1 MKIDRSWP
9 YVWHNG
15 AIHLEANLES
25 KINPQESSRQEI
37 IKNFMPTIRYWAKHY
52 HYQYHQ
58 VLEFEDLVMVGIIG
72 LIDAMNK
79 YKRDKKNQFKTYAE
93 FRIRGEIIDELR
105 KQDWMT
111 RSERNKQKK
120 YKRAKSHLTEE
131 LGRAPTSLEIS
142 NILPFKSKDMIRM
155 EQYEGGDT
163 IKQYI
168 EGETQINGQLENSEF
183 ELYSLKKTLAVVL
196 DELPRTM
203 RLIVMLKYFEDLN
216 FFDIGKVVNLSEG
229 RICQLHSEAL
239 ELLKNYLE
247 EKKIDI
253 LAA

>member
-1 MKIDRSWP
+1 M
-9 YVWHNG
+9 
-15 AIHLEANLES
+15 ES
-25 KINPQESSRQEI
+25 SSKNNPQDTSRQEI

-58 VLEFEDLVMVGIIG
+58 VLEFEDLVMVGVIG

-79 YKRDKKNQFKTYAE
+79 YKKDKKNQFKTYAE

-120 YKRAKSHLTEE
+120 YKKAKNGLTEE
-131 LGRAPTSLEIS
+131 LGRAPTSNEVS
-142 NILPFKSKDMIRM
+142 NVLAFKPKDMIRM
-155 EQYEGGDT
+155 EQYESGDT
-163 IKQYI
+163 IKQYV
-168 EGETQINGQLENSEF
+168 EGETVSSNLQNSEF
-183 ELYSLKKTLAVVL
+183 ENYSLKKTLGVVM

-203 RLIVMLKYFEDLN
+203 RLIVTLKYFEDLN
-216 FFDIGKVVNLSEG
+216 FFEISKVVNLSEG
-229 RICQLHSEAL
+229 RICQLHAEAL
-239 ELLKNYLE
+239 EMLKGFIE
-247 EKKIDI
+247 AEKIDI

>member
-1 MKIDRSWP
+1 MNAK
-9 YVWHNG
+9 N
-15 AIHLEANLES
+15 
-25 KINPQESSRQEI
+25 NPHETSRQEI

-58 VLEFEDLVMVGIIG
+58 VLDFEDLVMVGVIG

-79 YKRDKKNQFKTYAE
+79 YKKDKKNQFKTYAE

-120 YKRAKSHLTEE
+120 YKKAKNNLTEE
-131 LGRAPTSLEIS
+131 LGRVPTTSEIS
-142 NILPFKSKDMIRM
+142 NVLPFKGRDMIRM
-155 EQYEGGDT
+155 EQYESGDT
-163 IKQYI
+163 IKQYV
-168 EGETQINGQLENSEF
+168 EGETIGQGTLQNTEF
-183 ELYSLKKTLAVVL
+183 ENYTLKKTLSVVM

-203 RLIVMLKYFEDLN
+203 RLIVTLKYFEDLN
-216 FFDIGKVVNLSEG
+216 FFEISKIVNLSEG
-229 RICQLHSEAL
+229 RICQLHAEAL
-239 ELLKNYLE
+239 DLLKNHLE
-247 EKKIDI
+247 VEKIDI

>member
-1 MKIDRSWP
+1 MS
-9 YVWHNG
+9 
-15 AIHLEANLES
+15 
-25 KINPQESSRQEI
+25 INPQETSRQEI

-79 YKRDKKNQFKTYAE
+79 YKKDKKNQFKTYAE

-120 YKRAKSHLTEE
+120 YKRAKNHLTEE
-131 LGRAPTSLEIS
+131 LGRVPTSIEMS
-142 NILPFKSKDMIRM
+142 NVLPFKSKDMIRM
-155 EQYEGGDT
+155 EQYETGDT
-163 IKQYI
+163 IKSYE
-168 EGETQINGQLENSEF
+168 EGVTQGEETFRNSEF
-183 ELYSLKKTLAVVL
+183 ENYSLRKTLLVIL
-196 DELPRTM
+196 DDLPRTM
-203 RLIVMLKYFEDLN
+203 RLIVTLKYFEDLN
-216 FFDIGKVVNLSEG
+216 FQEISKVVNLSEG
-229 RICQLHSEAL
+229 RICQLHAEAI
-239 ELLKNYLE
+239 ELLKEHLE
-247 EKKIDI
+247 TENIDI

>member
-1 MKIDRSWP
+1 MDAK
-9 YVWHNG
+9 N
-15 AIHLEANLES
+15 
-25 KINPQESSRQEI
+25 NPQDSSRQDV

-58 VLEFEDLVMVGIIG
+58 VLDFEDLIMVGVIG

-79 YKRDKKNQFKTYAE
+79 YKKDKQNQFKTYAE

-120 YKRAKSHLTEE
+120 YKKVKNNLTEE
-131 LGRAPTSLEIS
+131 LGRMPTSTEMS

-155 EQYEGGDT
+155 EQYESGET
-163 IKQYI
+163 IKQYV
-168 EGETQINGQLENSEF
+168 EGETCSTNNLENSEF
-183 ELYSLKKTLAVVL
+183 ENYSLKKTLSVVM

-203 RLIVMLKYFEDLN
+203 RLILTLKYFEDLN
-216 FFDIGKVVNLSEG
+216 FFEISKVVNLSEG
-229 RICQLHSEAL
+229 RICQLHAESL
-239 ELLKNYLE
+239 ELLKGYLE
-247 EKKIDI
+247 EQKVDI
-253 LAA
+253 LAV

>member
-1 MKIDRSWP
+1 
-9 YVWHNG
+9 V
-15 AIHLEANLES
+15 ES
-25 KINPQESSRQEI
+25 SKNNPQDTSRQEI

-58 VLEFEDLVMVGIIG
+58 VLEFEDLVMVGVIG

-79 YKRDKKNQFKTYAE
+79 YKKDKKNQFKTYAE

-111 RSERNKQKK
+111 RSERSKQKK
-120 YKRAKSHLTEE
+120 YKKAKSNLIEE
-131 LGRAPTSLEIS
+131 LGRNPTATEIS

-155 EQYEGGDT
+155 EQYENGET
-163 IKQYI
+163 IKQYV
-168 EGETQINGQLENSEF
+168 EGETFAQSNLQNLEF
-183 ELYSLKKTLAVVL
+183 ENYSLKKTLSVVM

-203 RLIVMLKYFEDLN
+203 RLIVSLKYFEDLN
-216 FFDIGKVVNLSEG
+216 FFEISKIVNLSEG
-229 RICQLHSEAL
+229 RICQLHAEAL
-239 ELLKNYLE
+239 EMLKGFIE
-247 EKKIDI
+247 EEKIDI

>member
-1 MKIDRSWP
+1 MQTK
-9 YVWHNG
+9 N
-15 AIHLEANLES
+15 
-25 KINPQESSRQEI
+25 NPQDSSRQEI

-58 VLEFEDLVMVGIIG
+58 VLEFEDLVMVGVIG

-79 YKRDKKNQFKTYAE
+79 YKKDKKNQFKTYAE

-111 RSERNKQKK
+111 RSERNKQKE
-120 YKRAKSHLTEE
+120 YKKAKNNLTEE
-131 LGRAPTSLEIS
+131 LGRAPTSVEMS
-142 NILPFKSKDMIRM
+142 NVLPFKSRDMIRL
-155 EQYEGGDT
+155 EQYESGDT
-163 IKQYI
+163 IKQYV
-168 EGETQINGQLENSEF
+168 EGETIQQANLTNTEF
-183 ELYSLKKTLAVVL
+183 ENYALKKTLSVVM

-216 FFDIGKVVNLSEG
+216 FFEISKVVNLSEG
-229 RICQLHSEAL
+229 RICQLHAEAL
-239 ELLKNYLE
+239 NLLKNHLE
-247 EKKIDI
+247 NEKIDI

>member
-1 MKIDRSWP
+1 M
-9 YVWHNG
+9 
-15 AIHLEANLES
+15 ES
-25 KINPQESSRQEI
+25 KNNPHDTSRQEI

-58 VLEFEDLVMVGIIG
+58 VLDFEDLVMVGVIG

-79 YKRDKKNQFKTYAE
+79 YKKDKQNQFKTYAE

-120 YKRAKSHLTEE
+120 YKKAKTNLTEE
-131 LGRAPTSLEIS
+131 LGRAPTSTEMS
-142 NILPFKSKDMIRM
+142 NVLPFKSRDMIRM
-155 EQYEGGDT
+155 EQYESGET
-163 IKQYI
+163 IKQYV
-168 EGETQINGQLENSEF
+168 EGETVSTTIQNSEF
-183 ELYSLKKTLAVVL
+183 ENYSLKKTLGVVM

-203 RLIVMLKYFEDLN
+203 RLIVTLKYFEDLN
-216 FFDIGKVVNLSEG
+216 FFEISKVVNLSEG
-229 RICQLHSEAL
+229 RICQLHAEAL
-239 ELLKNYLE
+239 ELLKGFIE
-247 EKKIDI
+247 TEKIDI

>member
-1 MKIDRSWP
+1 M
-9 YVWHNG
+9 
-15 AIHLEANLES
+15 ES
-25 KINPQESSRQEI
+25 SNNNPQNTSRQDM

-58 VLEFEDLVMVGIIG
+58 VLEFEDLVMVGVIG

-79 YKRDKKNQFKTYAE
+79 YKKDKKNQFKTYAE

-111 RSERNKQKK
+111 RSERSKQKK
-120 YKRAKSHLTEE
+120 FKKAKSNLTEE
-131 LGRAPTSLEIS
+131 LGRNPTSQELS
-142 NILPFKSKDMIRM
+142 NVLPFKSKDMIRL
-155 EQYEGGDT
+155 EQYESGDT

-168 EGETQINGQLENSEF
+168 EGETHAAVALQNSEF
-183 ELYSLKKTLAVVL
+183 ENYTLKKTLSVVM

-203 RLIVMLKYFEDLN
+203 RLIVTLKYFEDLN
-216 FFDIGKVVNLSEG
+216 FFDISKVVNLSEG
-229 RICQLHSEAL
+229 RICQLHAEAL
-239 ELLKNYLE
+239 EMLKGFME
-247 EKKIDI
+247 EEEIDI